1 MQLATFLLNLG
12 GLGVVYTEIFIRY
25 YGGASAAM
33 VSVSTTSR
41 VVCCICDEV
50 DRIGVSCHSLALERE
65 RERILSTYSSY
76 VLSLEYDIYL
86 HRYTFKME
94 IQYVQ

>member
-1 MQLATFLLNLG
+1 M
-12 GLGVVYTEIFIRY
+12 YTEIFIRY

-41 VVCCICDEV
+41 VVCCIIFCDEW
-50 DRIGVSCHSLALERE
+50 IGSECRATLERELERE
-65 RERILSTYSSY
+65 RI

-86 HRYTFKME
+86 HS
-94 IQYVQ
+94 

>member
-41 VVCCICDEV
+41 VVCCIIFCDEV
-50 DRIGVSCHSLALERE
+50 DRIGVSCHSRESSRE
-65 RERILSTYSSY
+65 RE
-76 VLSLEYDIYL
+76 
-86 HRYTFKME
+86 
-94 IQYVQ
+94 